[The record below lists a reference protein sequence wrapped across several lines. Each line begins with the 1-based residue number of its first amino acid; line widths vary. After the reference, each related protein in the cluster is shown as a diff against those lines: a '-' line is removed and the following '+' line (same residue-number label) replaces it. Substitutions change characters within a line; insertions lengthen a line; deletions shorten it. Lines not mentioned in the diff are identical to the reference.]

1 MDVCRTCLKT
11 PTNKAISDLEKD
23 INEDNKKYFEI
34 MMFCLDIEVTEDSNI
49 SKNLCNICYRK
60 IISFYKFKTLSLKN
74 DAYLKSLDP
83 VTSLEDQKLDRSVIK
98 HEDPLEIDY
107 FGSCVVEECR
117 AEIEVEIDV
126 KREVSLDN
134 NDVKGEQSLE
144 VFPRDAR
151 DEDMLE
157 DVESDKES
165 LKSRVKEPKPEYK
178 ICEEGIRLSNI
189 MEPSVRHR
197 PEDQQ
202 MLPCK
207 VLDCPKLFYTERGQK
222 YHYETKHL
230 GMKYKCDICNK
241 EVANLSA
248 HKQQAHN
255 PGLLPHACP
264 TCGRRFVSVSA
275 LNSHVIEHTRGN
287 AFECD
292 ICEKKFR
299 AKIFLKRHIRDIH
312 NKERKYR
319 CEFCSKGFF
328 RKTAC
333 QDHVRK
339 HRNERPFK
347 CGECGKAFV
356 RSTTLNNH
364 RLIHVAEKKFQCD
377 QCHKSFRNAG
387 GLKAHMVTHTK
398 AKPYPCG
405 HCSMSFKRSD
415 HRNRHE
421 FTAHQKKRT
430 KSKD

>member
-11 PTNKAISDLEKD
+11 PTNKAISDLEKE
-23 INEDNKKYFEI
+23 INEDNKNYFEI
-34 MMFCLDIEVTEDSNI
+34 MMFCLDIEVTEDSKI
-49 SKNLCNICYRK
+49 STYLCNICYRK
-60 IISFYKFKTLSLKN
+60 IISFYKFKMLSLKN
-74 DAYLKSLDP
+74 DAYLKSLNP
-83 VTSLEDQKLDRSVIK
+83 VTSLEDQKLSVYVDGMK

-107 FGSCVVEECR
+107 FGSCIVEECR

-126 KREVSLDN
+126 KREVTLDN
-134 NDVKGEQSLE
+134 NDIKGEELQ
-144 VFPRDAR
+144 VFPIDAR
-151 DEDMLE
+151 NEDILE

-178 ICEEGIRLSNI
+178 IYEEDGIRLSNI
-189 MEPSVRHR
+189 KEHSVHHL
-197 PEDQQ
+197 PVGQQ
-202 MLPCK
+202 KMLPCK
-207 VLDCPKLFYTERGQK
+207 DLDCPKLFYTERGQK

-255 PGLLPHACP
+255 PGLLP
-264 TCGRRFVSVSA
+264 
-275 LNSHVIEHTRGN
+275 LNSRVTKHTIGKT
-287 AFECD
+287 FECD

-299 AKIFLKRHIRDIH
+299 GKIFLKRHIRDIH
-312 NKERKYR
+312 NKERKFQ

-339 HRNERPFK
+339 HTNERPFK
-347 CGECGKAFV
+347 CEECGKAFV

-364 RLIHVAEKKFQCD
+364 RLIHVDEKKFQCD
-377 QCHKSFRNAG
+377 QCDKSFRNAG

-398 AKPYPCG
+398 EKPYPCG
-405 HCSMSFKRSD
+405 FCSMSFKRSD

-421 FTAHQKKRT
+421 FTAHQKRRNA
-430 KSKD
+430 SKD